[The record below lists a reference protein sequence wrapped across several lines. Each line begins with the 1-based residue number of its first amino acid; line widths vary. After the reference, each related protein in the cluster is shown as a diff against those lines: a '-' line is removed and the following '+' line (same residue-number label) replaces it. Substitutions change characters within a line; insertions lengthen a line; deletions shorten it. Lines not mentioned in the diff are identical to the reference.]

1 MSDELEP
8 PREEEDEVQ
17 RVGIDRL
24 RADESLYEHFENQ
37 AMPMGT
43 DPSDGLPRPVQ
54 TQPHPYAPPLALDT
68 LICLPDESSFVR
80 RERSWG
86 EVQKTFR
93 PDEVEQMPNGRWR
106 HRADHLEVEPVRP
119 RCRYFVRQFMDV
131 SGDDRGGML
140 ERCCTAR
147 RDSGGEFLSLMNAQ
161 MAACELREPRD
172 VPSEDLIRRYDARKI
187 KLGASRRREG
197 AGLDL
202 TMVGVGADDDLEGVI
217 D

>member
-1 MSDELEP
+1 MS
-8 PREEEDEVQ
+8 EEGSERNEEAEVA
-17 RVGIDRL
+17 RVGLDRL
-24 RADESLYEHFENQ
+24 RPDEALYEHFENR
-37 AMPMGT
+37 PVPVGR
-43 DPSDGLPRPVQ
+43 DPTDGLPTPTLQRH
-54 TQPHPYAPPLALDT
+54 TFAPPLALDT
-68 LICLPDESSFVR
+68 LVCLPDESSFVR

-86 EVQKTFR
+86 TVLKMFS

-106 HRADHLEVEPVRP
+106 HKVDLLEVEPVRP
-119 RCRYFVRQFMDV
+119 RCRHFVRQFMDIT
-131 SGDDRGGML
+131 DDDKGGML

-172 VPSEDLIRRYDARKI
+172 MATEDLIRRYDRLKI
-187 KLGASRRREG
+187 QLGAERRRDG

-202 TMVGVGADDDLEGVI
+202 TKVGVDENADLKGVI